1 MKIQNDTCDLILG
14 IDIGSVSIGTVL
26 MNKDQTFLYTDYRFH
41 NGNISNTMQAVL
53 SKINPAGP
61 AYVAVTS
68 GSPSYTA
75 RTREY
80 DQLVSTIRACKHFH
94 QDIGA
99 ILNVGGEKFNLSLF
113 DPNLSYSGS
122 RHNTSCAAG
131 TGSFLDQQA
140 ARLGLENSM
149 ELSSQ
154 ALSNTQPVPDI
165 ATRCAVFAKTDLIH
179 AQQEGF
185 SIPQIC
191 DGLCKGLARNIHNTL
206 FSGPSVPSPI
216 IFCGGVSKN
225 ICVKNYIES
234 LLQKELVV
242 DENSHVYGAAGAALC
257 LLDDMQQEQQTDF
270 LNFPSVNVSRIF
282 EKSRTEKK
290 LFYPPLA
297 LELSTYPDF
306 KAFHS
311 SVTDSVETDLYAD
324 TEKNR
329 TFSCYIGIDVGS
341 TSTKSVILTEDGEV
355 LAGFYTKTASK
366 PVKAVKAVLK
376 AMDRLIDEHHLRL
389 EVKGCGTTG
398 SGRKLAGKIIGAD
411 IMPDEITAHARAAVE
426 IDGNVDTI
434 IEIGGQDAKFTTLK
448 DGNVTSSVMNNIC
461 AAGTGSFI
469 EEQAYKLSCPLS
481 EYSRRTEFVESPLSS
496 DRCTVFMERDMNY
509 FLASGYNINEVLAS
523 ALHSVRDNYL
533 TKVASEGKIG
543 DTILFQGATARNKA
557 LVAAFE
563 QKIKKPIHVS
573 KFCHLTGALGI
584 ALMLKDRNIDSGK
597 FRGFDLYK
605 KEIPVRQ
612 ETCQLC
618 TNHCKLTIADING
631 TIEAF
636 GFLCGRDYNTEHYVS
651 KDQGFNLLKER
662 QKATL
667 KAKSEK
673 TEHDFTV
680 GIPDGLHMVE
690 DLDFWHNFFTC
701 LGIETVTSRNFK
713 TPVETGRFMAGAE
726 FCTPIL
732 SLHGHVAHLANK
744 ADYVFLP
751 FYFEEHKREKKA
763 RRQHCYYTQFAP
775 SVISK
780 LPQIDE
786 QRVISPLIQY
796 LYSTFHTKIELYKS
810 LKRVTREDISFLDI
824 SSAWDKATEL
834 RQATR
839 QNFNQLFRDHKNPSD
854 VNAVLLGRPYTILS
868 KTLNCGIPDI
878 FSSLD
883 INVFYQDML
892 DLNSHDFSQ
901 IEGLLQQI
909 HWKHAANILKAAHVA
924 ADTENLYPVYIT
936 SFNCSPDSFCIDY
949 FKQIMEAR
957 DKPYLV
963 LELDEHDSN
972 VGYETRIE
980 AAVRAF
986 RNHRNYFAS
995 RQEPIKVSSKNTQ
1008 DSNISKEERINP
1020 DLTKHIGSKTIIFPN
1035 WDGITGKLLVAV
1047 LKSEGYNACLM
1058 EETDETL
1065 KECLKTNTGQCVPLN
1080 AIASAFIHTVKSR
1093 GLDPAECVLWLS
1105 ESEISCNIKLYP
1117 HHIKT
1122 ILTRNGD
1129 GFEKAG
1135 VYVGEL
1141 SFIDISFRSSINA
1154 YFAYMFGGL
1163 IRSIGCKIR
1172 PYEVKKGETD
1182 RAIEKSLTVLEHTFE
1197 EHLSKEDALSE
1208 MVSYFSGIE
1217 TRNESRPKIAIFGD
1231 LYMRDN
1237 AVINQDLIRFIEEN
1251 GGEVITTPYYK
1262 FVKMIAASYFK
1273 KWFKEGRYFSLIS
1286 NRALFATMTRLEKKY
1301 YKYFKPLLNESEI
1314 SYDDNPEDI
1323 LRDYGLLPEHTGES
1337 MDNLLKIH
1345 YVLKEHPDISL
1356 FVQTS
1361 PSFCCPSLITE
1372 AMGHT
1377 IEKKTGIPI
1386 VSITYDLSGGNKN
1399 RILIPFLK
1407 FTQPK
1412 SFYPQIL
1419 KESV

>member
-1 MKIQNDTCDLILG
+1 METTCDRILG

-26 MNKDQTFLYTDYRFH
+26 LDRTRTLLYRDYRFH
-41 NGNISNTMQAVL
+41 NGNITETLRKVVSD
-53 SKINPAGP
+53 INPTNP
-61 AYVAVTS
+61 AYIAVTS
-68 GSPSYTA
+68 CSPSCTA

-94 QDIGA
+94 RDIGA
-99 ILNVGGEKFNLSLF
+99 VLNVGGEKFNLSLF
-113 DPNLSYSGS
+113 DANLSYSGS

-140 ARLGLENSM
+140 VRLGLESSK
-149 ELSSQ
+149 ELSFQ
-154 ALSNTQPVPDI
+154 ALSNTQSVPYI

-191 DGLCKGLARNIHNTL
+191 DGLCKGLAKNIHNTL

-225 ICVKNYIES
+225 VCVKNHIES

-242 DENSHVYGAAGAALC
+242 EDNSHLYGAAGAALC
-257 LLDDMQQEQQTDF
+257 LLDDMEQEMFHHSSSFNPVD
-270 LNFPSVNVSRIF
+270 LSHIF
-282 EKSRTEKK
+282 ETDSGRKK
-290 LFYPPLA
+290 LFYPPLT

-306 KAFHS
+306 DAR
-311 SVTDSVETDLYAD
+311 DSFVSEGVETDLYAD
-324 TEKNR
+324 TEENR
-329 TFSCYIGIDVGS
+329 SFSCYIGIDVGS
-341 TSTKSVILTEDGEV
+341 TSTKSVILTEKGDV

-366 PVKAVKAVLK
+366 PVKAVQSILL
-376 AMDRLIDEHHLRL
+376 AMDRLMAKHQLDLD
-389 EVKGCGTTG
+389 VKGCGTTG

-411 IMPDEITAHARAAVE
+411 MMPDEITAHARAAVE
-426 IDGNVDTI
+426 INRDVDTI

-469 EEQAYKLSCPLS
+469 EEQAYKLNCPLS
-481 EYSRRTEFVESPLSS
+481 EYSSKTESAGSPLSS

-509 FLASGYNINEVLAS
+509 FLATGYPVNEVLAS

-533 TKVASEGKIG
+533 SKVASMGKIG

-563 QKIKKPIHVS
+563 QKIQKPIHVS
-573 KFCHLTGALGI
+573 KYCHLTGALGI
-584 ALMLKDRNIDSGK
+584 ALMLKDRNTDSGR
-597 FRGFDLYK
+597 FRGFDLHK

-618 TNHCKLTIADING
+618 TNHCKLTIADIDG
-631 TIEAF
+631 TVEAF
-636 GFLCGRDYNTEHYVS
+636 GFLCGRDYQTDRYVS

-662 QKATL
+662 RKATC
-667 KAKSEK
+667 KADAAGTKE
-673 TEHDFTV
+673 DFTM
-680 GIPDGLHMVE
+680 GIPDGLHLVE
-690 DLDFWHNFFTC
+690 DLDFWQNFFTC
-701 LGIETVTSRNFK
+701 LQVKTVTTRDLD

-732 SLHGHVAHLANK
+732 SLHGHAAHLSQK
-744 ADYVFLP
+744 ADYLFLP
-751 FYFEEHKREKKA
+751 FYFEEHKRERKA

-775 SVISK
+775 SVIST
-780 LPQIDE
+780 LPEIE
-786 QRVISPLIQY
+786 EERLISPLIQY
-796 LYSTFHTKIELYKS
+796 LYSTFHAKIELYKS
-810 LKRVTREDISFLDI
+810 LKKITQRDFSFLDI
-824 SSAWDKATEL
+824 SSAWDRAMEL
-834 RQATR
+834 KEQTR
-839 QNFNQLFRDHKNPSD
+839 LNFQELFRDRKKSSD
-854 VNAVLLGRPYTILS
+854 VNALLLGRPYTILS
-868 KTLNCGIPDI
+868 KSLNCGIPDI
-878 FSSLD
+878 FSSLYV
-883 INVFYQDML
+883 NVFYQDML
-892 DLNSHDFSQ
+892 DFSGRDFTG
-901 IEGLLQQI
+901 IDGILGEI
-909 HWKHAANILKAAHVA
+909 HWKHAANILKATYIAANTDHV
-924 ADTENLYPVYIT
+924 YPVYIT

-949 FKQIMEAR
+949 FRQIMEEH
-957 DKPYLV
+957 DKPYLI

-980 AAVRAF
+980 AAIRAF
-986 RNHRNYFAS
+986 RNHRNYF
-995 RQEPIKVSSKNTQ
+995 SKQ
-1008 DSNISKEERINP
+1008 KSPALDAPDSHRVSKEAAPLSVNP
-1020 DLTKHIGSKTIIFPN
+1020 DLTDRIGNKTVIFPN
-1035 WDGITGKLLVAV
+1035 WDAITGRLLVAV
-1047 LKSEGYNACLM
+1047 LKSEGYTAYLM
-1058 EETDETL
+1058 EETEETL
-1065 KECLKTNTGQCVPLN
+1065 KESLKTNTGQCIPLN
-1080 AIASAFIHTVKSR
+1080 AIASGFIHTVEKN
-1093 GLDPAECVLWLS
+1093 GLDPADCVLWLS

-1122 ILTRNGD
+1122 ILNRNGN
-1129 GFEKAG
+1129 GFENAG

-1163 IRSIGCKIR
+1163 LRSIGCKIR
-1172 PYEVKKGETD
+1172 PYEIRKGETD
-1182 RAIEKSLTVLEHTFE
+1182 DVIEKSLTVLEHTFK

-1208 MVSYFSGIE
+1208 VMPYFAGIE
-1217 TRNESRPKIAIFGD
+1217 TRDRDEKRPKIAIFGD
-1231 LYMRDN
+1231 LYIRDN
-1237 AVINQDLIRFIEEN
+1237 AVINQDLIHFIEDN

-1262 FVKMIAASYFK
+1262 YVKMIASSYFK

-1286 NRALFATMTRLEKKY
+1286 NKALFATLTRLERKY
-1301 YKYFKPLLNESEI
+1301 YKYFKPLLNEHEI
-1314 SYDDNPEDI
+1314 NYDDNPDEI
-1323 LRDYGLLPEHTGES
+1323 LKEYGLLPEHTGES

-1345 YVLKEHPDISL
+1345 YVLKEYPDISL

-1377 IEKKTGIPI
+1377 IEKKTGTPI
-1386 VSITYDLSGGNKN
+1386 VGITYDISGGNKN

-1407 FTQPK
+1407 FTQPQ
-1412 SFYPQIL
+1412 SGYPQIL

>member
-1 MKIQNDTCDLILG
+1 MENTCDRILG

-26 MNKDQTFLYTDYRFH
+26 LDSTRTLLYRDYRFH
-41 NGNISNTMQAVL
+41 NGNITETLHKVVSD
-53 SKINPAGP
+53 INPTNP

-68 GSPSYTA
+68 CSPSYTA

-80 DQLVSTIRACKHFH
+80 DQLVSTIRACKHFY
-94 QDIGA
+94 QDFGA
-99 ILNVGGEKFNLSLF
+99 VLSVGGEKFNLSLF
-113 DPNLSYSGS
+113 DANLSYSGS

-140 ARLGLENSM
+140 VRLGLESSKD
-149 ELSSQ
+149 LSIQ
-154 ALSNTQPVPDI
+154 ALSNTESVPDI

-191 DGLCKGLARNIHNTL
+191 DGLCKGLAKNIHNTL
-206 FSGPSVPSPI
+206 FSGPAVPSPI

-225 ICVKNYIES
+225 DCVKNHIES

-242 DENSHVYGAAGAALC
+242 DENSHIYGAAGAALC
-257 LLDDMQQEQQTDF
+257 LLDDMEQALPQNAATFSPVD
-270 LNFPSVNVSRIF
+270 LSGIF
-282 EKSRTEKK
+282 ETGHTRKK
-290 LFYPPLA
+290 LFYPPLT

-306 KAFHS
+306 GTRHS
-311 SVTDSVETDLYAD
+311 FVSDGVETDLYAD
-324 TEKNR
+324 TEKSR
-329 TFSCYIGIDVGS
+329 SFACYIGIDVGS
-341 TSTKSVILTEDGEV
+341 TSTKSVLLTDQGEV
-355 LAGFYTKTASK
+355 IAGFYTKTASK
-366 PVKAVKAVLK
+366 PVKAVKSILR
-376 AMDRLIDEHHLRL
+376 AMDRLIDKHRL
-389 EVKGCGTTG
+389 KLDVKGCGTTG

-426 IDGNVDTI
+426 INADVDTI

-448 DGNVTSSVMNNIC
+448 EGNVTSSVMNNIC

-469 EEQAYKLSCPLS
+469 EEQAYKLNCPLS
-481 EYSRRTEFVESPLSS
+481 EYSAKTESAGSPLSS

-509 FLASGYNINEVLAS
+509 FLATGYPTNEVLAS

-533 TKVASEGKIG
+533 TKVASMGKIG
-543 DTILFQGATARNKA
+543 NTILFQGATARNKA

-573 KFCHLTGALGI
+573 KYCHLTGALGI
-584 ALMLKDRNIDSGK
+584 ALMLKDQNTDSDR
-597 FRGFDLYK
+597 FRGFDLHK

-618 TNHCKLTIADING
+618 TNHCKLTIAEIDG
-631 TIEAF
+631 TVEAF
-636 GFLCGRDYNTEHYVS
+636 GFLCGRDYQTDRYVS
-651 KDQGFNLLKER
+651 KDQGFNLIKER
-662 QKATL
+662 RKATC
-667 KAKSEK
+667 KEDASKVKE
-673 TEHDFTV
+673 DFSI
-680 GIPDGLHMVE
+680 GIPDGLHLVE
-690 DLDFWHNFFTC
+690 DLDFWQNFFTC
-701 LGIETVTSRNFK
+701 LGVKTVTSRNFK

-732 SLHGHVAHLANK
+732 SLHGHVSHLSQK
-744 ADYVFLP
+744 ADYLFLP
-751 FYFEEHKREKKA
+751 FYFEEHKRERKA

-775 SVISK
+775 SVIST
-780 LPQIDE
+780 LPRIDE
-786 QRVISPLIQY
+786 NRLLSPLIEY

-810 LKRVTREDISFLDI
+810 LKRITQRDFSFLDI
-824 SSAWDKATEL
+824 SSAWDRAIEL
-834 RQATR
+834 QQQTR
-839 QNFNQLFRDHKNPSD
+839 QNFHQLFLDRKNPSD
-854 VNAVLLGRPYTILS
+854 VNALLLGRPYTILS
-868 KTLNCGIPDI
+868 KSLNCGIPDI

-883 INVFYQDML
+883 VNVFYQDML
-892 DLNSHDFSQ
+892 DFNEYDFTD
-901 IEGLLQQI
+901 IDGLLQEI
-909 HWKHAANILKAAHVA
+909 HWKHAANILKAAYIA
-924 ADTENLYPVYIT
+924 ANTDNVYPVYIT

-949 FKQIMEAR
+949 FKQIMEHHG
-957 DKPYLV
+957 KPYLI

-980 AAVRAF
+980 AAIRAF
-986 RNHRNYFAS
+986 RNHRNYFS
-995 RQEPIKVSSKNTQ
+995 LQN
-1008 DSNISKEERINP
+1008 DSAADSEQHSLTSLDSGPLSVNP
-1020 DLTKHIGSKTIIFPN
+1020 DLTDRIGNKTVIFPN
-1035 WDGITGKLLVAV
+1035 WDGITGRLLVAV
-1047 LKSEGYNACLM
+1047 LKSEGYDAYLM

-1065 KECLKTNTGQCVPLN
+1065 KECLKTNTGQCIPLN
-1080 AIASAFIHTVKSR
+1080 AVASGFIHTVEKH
-1093 GLDPAECVLWLS
+1093 GLNPSSCVLWLS
-1105 ESEISCNIKLYP
+1105 QSEISCNIKLYP

-1122 ILTRNGD
+1122 ILNRNGN
-1129 GFEKAG
+1129 GFENAD

-1163 IRSIGCKIR
+1163 IRSIGCRIR
-1172 PYEVKKGETD
+1172 PYEIHKGETD
-1182 RAIEKSLTVLEHTFE
+1182 ATIEKTLTVLEHTFRN
-1197 EHLSKEDALSE
+1197 HLAKEDALSE
-1208 MVSYFSGIE
+1208 MMSDFSGIE
-1217 TRNESRPKIAIFGD
+1217 KREEKLAKIAIFGD
-1231 LYMRDN
+1231 LYIRDN
-1237 AVINQDLIRFIEEN
+1237 AVINQDLIHFIEEN

-1262 FVKMIAASYFK
+1262 FVKMIAPSYFK

-1286 NRALFATMTRLEKKY
+1286 NKALFATMTRLERKY
-1301 YKYFKPLLNESEI
+1301 YKYFKPLLNEPEI
-1314 SYDDNPEDI
+1314 SYDDNPEEI
-1323 LRDYGLLPEHTGES
+1323 LREYGLLPEHTGES

-1345 YVLKEHPDISL
+1345 YVLREHPDISL

-1386 VSITYDLSGGNKN
+1386 VSIMYDISGGNKN

-1407 FTQPK
+1407 FTQPQPGH
-1412 SFYPQIL
+1412 PQIL